1 MKRFYYFAE
10 IDTRYEVC
18 ALSSRS
24 ANHAVNLAAKK
35 AKAFLDDRGQL
46 SPITGKPW
54 TVQGVID
61 YFAPTVTTLEMDS
74 AEFVGGGDAA

>member
-1 MKRFYYFAE
+1 MKRLYYFAE

-24 ANHAVNLAAKK
+24 RSHAVNLAAKK
-35 AKAFLDDRGQL
+35 AKEFLNARDQV

-74 AEFVGGGDAA
+74 AEFVGGGDGV